1 MLRLAFAIADHTGRA
16 LFFRH
21 DLSGLPKKTDT
32 LVMLIFAA
40 SAAFSALNSGV
51 AWYFPVHM
59 LWLFSMS
66 FLFSV
71 RLTVIYALLSI
82 AIDGLAW
89 GLMAG
94 FGNDFAKPLGLWEI
108 ACLIVL
114 MNRDRKLKESSQEL
128 DNG

>member
-32 LVMLIFAA
+32 LVMLIFTA
-40 SAAFSALNSGV
+40 SAAFSALKSGV
-51 AWYFPVHM
+51 AWYFPIHM

-71 RLTVIYALLSI
+71 RLTVIYAMLSM

-89 GLMAG
+89 GMMAG
-94 FGNDFAKPLGLWEI
+94 FGNDFAKPLGLWEV

-114 MNRDRKLKESSQEL
+114 MHRERKLKESSGER